1 MASLSPFQDLFD
13 PTKNVACKIGMEMEF
28 ECPRRPLELR
38 RSDRRRE
45 WSADASDMEVQFWG
59 VRGSIACPDP
69 ELARYG
75 GNTSC
80 VEVRCGDSLLI
91 LDAGT
96 GLRGLGRSLVAGG
109 EAVRANILL
118 SHCHIDHIIGLPF
131 FAPCHIPTTSLRLW
145 AGHLSPLATALR
157 QMMSEPLFPIGFESF
172 KAAVELHDFCVGDV
186 LTPAPG
192 VTVRTAA
199 LNHPGGAT
207 GYRIE
212 YGASSLAYI
221 TDTEHRPGELDR
233 NVLSLAAGV
242 DLMIYDSTYTDEA
255 WPAHVGWGHS
265 SWQQG
270 VRLAGRAKVKTL
282 ALFHHNPEHNDAV
295 LDRLAEQAHAQFP
308 GTIVA
313 AEGMRLRLG
322 NQAKCYEVLQ
332 HEVAVRL

>member
-1 MASLSPFQDLFD
+1 
-13 PTKNVACKIGMEMEF
+13 MEMGF
-28 ECPRRPLELR
+28 ERPRRLLELR
-38 RSDRRRE
+38 RGDL
-45 WSADASDMEVQFWG
+45 SADVSDMEVRFWG
-59 VRGSIACPDP
+59 VRGSIACPGP

-96 GLRGLGRSLVAGG
+96 GLRGLGRSLVAAG

-145 AGHLSPLATALR
+145 AGHLSPCTTLATALR

-172 KAAVELHDFCVGDV
+172 KAAVQLHDFCAGEV
-186 LTPAPG
+186 LTPIPG
-192 VTVRTAA
+192 VTVRTAP

-212 YGASSLAYI
+212 CGASSLAYI
-221 TDTEHRPGELDR
+221 TDTEHYPGELDA

-242 DLMIYDSTYTDEA
+242 DLMIYDSTYTEDE
-255 WPAHVGWGHS
+255 WSAHVGWGHS

-270 VRLAGRAKVKTL
+270 IRLARHAKVKTL
-282 ALFHHNPEHNDAV
+282 ALFHHDPENNDV
-295 LDRLAEQAHAQFP
+295 MLDRLAEQAHAQFP

-313 AEGMRLRLG
+313 AEGRRLRLG
-322 NQAKCYEVLQ
+322 KQAKAAAAQLTF
-332 HEVAVRL
+332 A